1 MDEQIQMLL
10 GEDGA
15 AVYRDVRQEL
25 VKGNA
30 SVARAASV
38 GAALFS
44 VHAAA
49 WAERESRAAGKK
61 VTARDYLKT
70 VEIDSTASGSN
81 LSGFAQAAMYK
92 WRKSDFREFVKLV
105 LEREPDTLKSFYRLD
120 DGRNR
125 LDVTASNIMHIQE
138 GAHQHPLTVAQY
150 LDLANNIL
158 KDGSKAAAGFV
169 PRELSVS
176 PTGSDF
182 RDDAG
187 NYDVIV
193 VGANF
198 NLSLSSRLS

>member
-1 MDEQIQMLL
+1 MDEQMQMLL

-158 KDGSKAAAGFV
+158 CNIKAASIARRQKNLDCLTVAAHIG
-169 PRELSVS
+169 
-176 PTGSDF
+176 GNISD
-182 RDDAG
+182 
-187 NYDVIV
+187 
-193 VGANF
+193 
-198 NLSLSSRLS
+198 